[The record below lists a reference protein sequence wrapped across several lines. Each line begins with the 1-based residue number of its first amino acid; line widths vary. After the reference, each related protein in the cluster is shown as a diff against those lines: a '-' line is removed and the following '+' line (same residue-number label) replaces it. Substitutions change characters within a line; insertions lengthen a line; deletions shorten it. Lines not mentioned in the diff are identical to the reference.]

1 MNAENNIKPTEQIQA
16 SANNAQRTA
25 DVNQATQYANI
36 DDWECTLMLTRLG
49 LKYQEY
55 DIQQSENAMKQKYE
69 GS

>member
-1 MNAENNIKPTEQIQA
+1 MIDFALDCTGLILGVLT
-16 SANNAQRTA
+16 